1 MNTLDIDNADIYS
14 RKPESVQ
21 NGIPV
26 FSSKDAYVENYEKIA
41 SDHVLQITATQEN
54 PFMEEEL
61 WVSLEAS
68 TRDYIQRH
76 VTKGSRI
83 LDVGVGLGRL
93 LEPLTEYKRY
103 GVDISLDYLAIAKRR
118 GIEVALA
125 KIEDLPYQAGFF
137 DAIVVC
143 DVLEHVF
150 DLNYCC
156 EKILS
161 CLRPGGVLIVRVP
174 FKEDLGVY
182 LKDDLPYEFIHLRN
196 FDEASL
202 RLHFQKIFGLHFLEA
217 APTTPYLQGT
227 PRLKLRLLPEET
239 RNKLAQMAA
248 NLPELM
254 PVASALQISESTF
267 QAWIYDLKDNSKA
280 LFNDISEDL
289 ILGIEL
295 NAAFVKPYSELE
307 SRRALRAGNLEAP
320 LNHQVSQ
327 DHTFTELGSDFL
339 KFRHSIN
346 EQLIKVNK
354 ELVAVEQLI
363 ESKFSHADAVID
375 NLKEKLEGVLLQ
387 HHRTTESITGKIY
400 ALDQRVTVLAIPLHK
415 WLSRNLRRFF
425 NLFY

>member
-1 MNTLDIDNADIYS
+1 MNTSDIEKADLYA

-26 FSSKDAYVENYEKIA
+26 FSKRDAYVENYEKIA
-41 SDHVLQITATQEN
+41 NDHVSQISETQEN

-68 TRDYIQRH
+68 TRAYIQRH
-76 VTKGSRI
+76 VVKGSRI
-83 LDVGVGLGRL
+83 LDIGVGLGRL
-93 LEPLTEYKRY
+93 LEPLTEYERY
-103 GVDISLDYLAIAKRR
+103 GVDISLEYLAIAKRR

-125 KIEDLPYQAGFF
+125 KIEELPYQVGFF

-156 EKILS
+156 ERILS
-161 CLRPGGVLIVRVP
+161 CLRPGGLLIVRVP

-182 LKDDLPYEFIHLRN
+182 LKEDLPYEFIHLRN

-239 RNKLAQMAA
+239 RNKLAQMAMDRSEFA
-248 NLPELM
+248 
-254 PVASALQISESTF
+254 PVASAMQVSEEAF
-267 QAWIYDLKDNSKA
+267 QAWIYDLKDNANA
-280 LFNDISEDL
+280 LFKDIAGEL

-295 NAAFVKPYSELE
+295 NAVFIKPYSEPE
-307 SRRALRAGNLEAP
+307 SRRTLRAGAVGAVRNIP
-320 LNHQVSQ
+320 DSQ
-327 DHTFTELGSDFL
+327 DLALVGLGRDFL
-339 KFRHSIN
+339 RFRHDCS
-346 EQLIKVNK
+346 EEWSKVNH
-354 ELVAVEQLI
+354 EAVRLGQLI
-363 ESKFSHADAVID
+363 ETRFKHADAAIESV
-375 NLKEKLEGVLLQ
+375 KEQLENMLARQ
-387 HHRTTESITGKIY
+387 NDTAESIKQQISIV
-400 ALDQRVTVLAIPLHK
+400 DQTLAVLNVPLHK
-415 WLSRNLRRFF
+415 KIAQKLRRLF
-425 NLFY
+425 NFSH

>member
-1 MNTLDIDNADIYS
+1 MNTPDIDGADIYS
-14 RKPESVQ
+14 RKPESVH

-26 FSSKDAYVENYEKIA
+26 FSRKNAYVENYEKIA
-41 SDHVLQITATQEN
+41 SDHVSQISETQEN

-68 TRDYIQRH
+68 TRTYIQRH
-76 VTKGSRI
+76 VSKGSRI

-125 KIEDLPYQAGFF
+125 KIEELPYQAGFF

-156 EKILS
+156 EKILA

-182 LKDDLPYEFIHLRN
+182 LKEDLPYEFIHLRN

-202 RLHFQKIFGLHFLEA
+202 RLHFQKIFGLQFLEA

-227 PRLKLRLLPEET
+227 PRLKIRLLPEET

-248 NLPELM
+248 DRPEFA
-254 PVASALQISESTF
+254 PVASAMQVSEEAF
-267 QAWIYDLKDNSKA
+267 QAWIYDLKDNAKA
-280 LFNDISEDL
+280 LFKDIAGEL
-289 ILGIEL
+289 ILGIEI
-295 NAAFVKPYSELE
+295 NAVFIKPYRELE
-307 SRRALRAGNLEAP
+307 SRRALRAGTSDALESRP
-320 LNHQVSQ
+320 VSQ
-327 DHTFTELGSDFL
+327 DEALAALERDFL
-339 KFRHSIN
+339 RFGHITN
-346 EQLIKVNK
+346 EERSKANQEAGRLG
-354 ELVAVEQLI
+354 QLI
-363 ESKFSHADAVID
+363 EQ
-375 NLKEKLEGVLLQ
+375 LEEILAHQ
-387 HHRTTESITGKIY
+387 SQTTESMKQQISVIHQTLAVLCVPLQKKI
-400 ALDQRVTVLAIPLHK
+400 ARK
-415 WLSRNLRRFF
+415 LRR
-425 NLFY
+425 LFDFSH

>member
-1 MNTLDIDNADIYS
+1 MNTTDKDNADIYA
-14 RKPESVQ
+14 REPESVHD
-21 NGIPV
+21 GIPI
-26 FSSKDAYVENYEKIA
+26 FSKRDAYVENYEKIA
-41 SDHVLQITATQEN
+41 SDHVSQISATQEN

-68 TRDYIQRH
+68 TREYIQRH

-93 LEPLTEYKRY
+93 LEPLTEYERY
-103 GVDISLDYLAIAKRR
+103 GVDISLDYLSIARRR

-125 KIEDLPYQAGFF
+125 KIEELPYKVGFF

-156 EKILS
+156 EKILT

-182 LKDDLPYEFIHLRN
+182 LNEDLPYEFIHLRS

-202 RLHFQKIFGLHFLEA
+202 RLHFQKIFGLQFLEA

-227 PRLKLRLLPEET
+227 PRLKLRLLPEKS
-239 RNKLAQMAA
+239 RAKLAQMAA
-248 NLPELM
+248 GRPELM
-254 PVASALQISESTF
+254 PVASALQVSEEAF

-280 LFNDISEDL
+280 LFKDVSEDL

-307 SRRALRAGNLEAP
+307 SRRALRAGNIGAS
-320 LNHQVSQ
+320 LNQQVSQ
-327 DHTFTELGSDFL
+327 DHTFVELGRDFL
-339 KFRHSIN
+339 KFRHEAN
-346 EQLIKVNK
+346 EELIKANR
-354 ELVAVEQLI
+354 ELVTVEQLI
-363 ESKFSHADAVID
+363 ESKFNHADAEIG
-375 NLKEKLEGVLLQ
+375 NLKEQLESLLAQQNQTAASIMRQISAIDQTLSLLSVPLYKKLV
-387 HHRTTESITGKIY
+387 RK
-400 ALDQRVTVLAIPLHK
+400 
-415 WLSRNLRRFF
+415 LRRFF
-425 NLFY
+425 NISH